1 MNTQIDQS
9 ILDRYLI
16 QRPDGGHYIAY
27 ASLSDDYAVDYDGT
41 YLWAC
46 GHMTRRSERYENLFS
61 VQLNTAYDTRPNG
74 WEDNQTEDYDILYEF
89 ITGQLPENQP
99 NLSKYQRLFDRGL
112 VVRREGGISV
122 NVPVVKSGVPAFDL
136 FEGIDVQEL
145 FAIYTDCSEKI
156 ADLQDPL
163 FPAHMREYNRARLLA
178 CGTNL
183 DMYIYRW
190 MLDHGVIA
198 LPEDDRRGGIMTVV
212 LADTL
217 PTT

>member
-1 MNTQIDQS
+1 M
-9 ILDRYLI
+9 
-16 QRPDGGHYIAY
+16 
-27 ASLSDDYAVDYDGT
+27 
-41 YLWAC
+41 
-46 GHMTRRSERYENLFS
+46 
-61 VQLNTAYDTRPNG
+61 
-74 WEDNQTEDYDILYEF
+74 
-89 ITGQLPENQP
+89 
-99 NLSKYQRLFDRGL
+99 
-112 VVRREGGISV
+112 VRREGGISV

-145 FAIYTDCSEKI
+145 FAIYTNCSERI

-163 FPAHMREYNRARLLA
+163 YPAHMREYNRARLLA
-178 CGTNL
+178 YGTNL